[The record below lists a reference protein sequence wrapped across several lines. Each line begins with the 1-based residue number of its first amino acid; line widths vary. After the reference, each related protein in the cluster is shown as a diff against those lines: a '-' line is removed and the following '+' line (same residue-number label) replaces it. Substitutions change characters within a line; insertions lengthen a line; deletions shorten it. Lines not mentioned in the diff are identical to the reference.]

1 MKKILSSPL
10 FYPTILVLLCLF
22 VAFKNYTPGTFLT
35 GWDTLHPEFDF
46 NLNFKRLIFGVWRS
60 EQGLGDL
67 SGHSAMADLPRV
79 VILWLFH
86 FIFPLSFLRYSYVFL
101 CLIIGPLAFYFLL
114 KYLFQKSNYSSLLS
128 FLGTLVY
135 LFNLGT
141 LQQFYVPFEMFPTQW
156 AFLPLLILF
165 SLKYLHSPK
174 PKYLLTYLFF
184 TFLATPQAYA
194 AQLWYAFFAVY
205 TLFLFL
211 YTIFHHLKL
220 KIPLILFLSTLFVN
234 SFWLLPNLYYALTS
248 TQNTLNNK
256 NNRLFSQ
263 EYLYQNRATGTLENT
278 SLIKGFYFNWNE
290 YDFQRKSSD
299 ELTTSWNQHLNNF
312 DIKLIGNLL
321 FLLSFSGLIA
331 AFIKKNK
338 TFKALSPFFI
348 IPFFLLANSTPII
361 RIPFDLLLKISL
373 FQELFRFV
381 FTKVSIL
388 FTFAFCLYFTY
399 TLNLLFEIFTQIK
412 FRCLFS
418 VILIFSLILY
428 CFPYFKG
435 QFISP
440 IVRIN
445 IPNSYFDLYRYL
457 QTQEQGRILSLPLN
471 NFSGWQYYSWNYQG
485 SGFLWFGFP
494 QSLLDRDS
502 DRWEEKNEEA
512 FKEFHY
518 PLYAKNET
526 LFLSSLYKYN
536 IKYLLW
542 DQSVIPASPKN
553 RDQITFKYEIQNI
566 LNSLVSQNKI
576 TLLNQFDS
584 LYLYQIND
592 SKELINLQQINNFIG
607 PAYSKNYWDPQYT
620 KNDYL
625 TTNTSLDT
633 LYPVRNLLNSDET
646 ISNEKID
653 LLSSSLITSYQ
664 AKDLFSFNP
673 TNTNLKIID
682 NSLQIKSLNSVQG
695 IEFELTT
702 PHSSAYILSFE
713 TKYLTG
719 IPLRFCLKNSYTSL
733 CTLEDQV
740 GKNKNFQ
747 TYRFLIPPMDEF
759 DNYTLSINAL
769 SYGNFPSISQIKSF
783 SLYQIDPHFFYP
795 TQTQA
800 NQSFTIN
807 YQVIFPNNSLIK
819 VDTPS
824 INSSNKYLTLYQ
836 SYNKSWL
843 AFYFDDYGR
852 LQLLSHY
859 LVNNWANAWDVST
872 LQNKT
877 IYILFWPQLLEFLGF
892 ILLLVPLIF
901 CLKPQSHTPPTP

>member
-1 MKKILSSPL
+1 MFI
-10 FYPTILVLLCLF
+10 
-22 VAFKNYTPGTFLT
+22 AFKNYTPGTYLT
-35 GWDTLHPEFDF
+35 GWDTLHPEFNF
-46 NLNFKRLIFGVWRS
+46 NVNFDRLIFGVWRS

-86 FIFPLSFLRYSYVFL
+86 FIFPLSFLRYSYIYL
-101 CLIIGPLAFYFLL
+101 CLILGPLAFYFLL
-114 KYLFQKSNYSSLLS
+114 KYLFRQSDFSPLVS
-128 FLGTLVY
+128 FLGALLY

-165 SLKYLHSPK
+165 SLKYLHSHK
-174 PKYLLTYLFF
+174 SSHLLIYLLLTLL
-184 TFLATPQAYA
+184 TTPQAYA
-194 AQLWYAFFAVY
+194 AQLWYAFFTLY
-205 TLFLFL
+205 TLFLFFNTFL
-211 YTIFHHLKL
+211 HRLKT
-220 KIPLILFLSTLFVN
+220 KFSLILFFSTLLIN

-248 TQNTLNNK
+248 TNNTLNNK

-290 YDFQRKSSD
+290 YNFQRKSSD
-299 ELTTSWNQHLNNF
+299 ELTTFWNQHLSNF

-331 AFIKKNK
+331 VFIKKDK
-338 TFKALSPFFI
+338 IFLSLTPFFI

-361 RIPFDLLLKISL
+361 RIPFDLLLKIPL
-373 FQELFRFV
+373 FQELFRFI

-388 FTFAFCLYFTY
+388 FTFAFCLYFAY
-399 TLNLLFEIFTQIK
+399 ILNLLFNTFTHIK
-412 FRCLFS
+412 FRRLS
-418 VILIFSLILY
+418 SLILIFSLCLY

-435 QFISP
+435 QLISP

-445 IPNSYFDLYRYL
+445 IPNNYFELYQYL
-457 QTQEQGRILSLPLN
+457 QKLGQGRILSLPLN
-471 NFSGWQYYSWNYQG
+471 QFSGWQYYSWNYQG

-536 IKYLLW
+536 IQYLLW

-576 TLLNQFDS
+576 TPLNQFDS
-584 LYLYQIND
+584 LFLYQVNQD
-592 SKELINLQQINNFIG
+592 TSLVKLQQINNFIG
-607 PAYSKNYWDPQYT
+607 PIYSKNYWDPQYT
-620 KNDYL
+620 SHDYL

-633 LYPVRNLLNSDET
+633 LYSTRNLLSSNET
-646 ISNEKID
+646 IDNEKIK
-653 LLSSSLITSYQ
+653 LLSPTLIASYQ
-664 AKDLFSFNP
+664 AKDLLSFNS

-682 NSLQIKSLNSVQG
+682 DSLRIKSVNSVQG
-695 IEFELTT
+695 IEFELPL
-702 PHSSAYILSFE
+702 PHSQSYILSFN
-713 TKYLTG
+713 TKYLSG
-719 IPLRFCLKNSYTSL
+719 IPLRFCLKNSYTFL

-740 GKNKNFQ
+740 GKNQDFTTYNF
-747 TYRFLIPPMDEF
+747 LVPPMDEF

-769 SYGNFPSISQIKSF
+769 SYGSFPSISQIDSF
-783 SLYQIDPHFFYP
+783 SVYSIDSSIFYP
-795 TQTQA
+795 SSSIP
-800 NQSFTIN
+800 NQNFPLN
-807 YQVIFPNNSLIK
+807 FQNIFPNNSFIK
-819 VDTPS
+819 VTLPS
-824 INSSNKYLTLYQ
+824 TNNSHQYLTLYQ
-836 SYNKSWL
+836 SYDSAWL
-843 AFYFDDYGR
+843 AFYFDSYGR
-852 LQLLSHY
+852 LQLLPHY
-859 LVNNWANAWDVST
+859 LLNNWANAWDMSS
-872 LQNKT
+872 LQNQT

-892 ILLLVPLIF
+892 ILLLIPLIF
-901 CLKPQSHTPPTP
+901 CLKSRNHSPPSP